1 MKDLRNAQ
9 DHVQNSV
16 LSLEE
21 RRQDRREVQKMYVGS
36 AAVLSGRVDLDH
48 RVQATGFRRRLTAS
62 QNLLA
67 FVPYGLLLHVLWE
80 EKPLF
85 QQILPIVCT
94 SLLFELLQ
102 FLFAIGG
109 TDITDLITNS
119 CGGCLGIFLAIGLSR
134 LSGRHWRT
142 ILNTVCLT
150 GAVLLSALL
159 AVVFAVN

>member
-1 MKDLRNAQ
+1 MKSKKCTLGLLLFYLAALTWIIVFKLQ
-9 DHVQNSV
+9 V
-16 LSLEE
+16 
-21 RRQDRREVQKMYVGS
+21 S
-36 AAVLSGRVDLDH
+36 AADLPHLRTINLIPFADPMI
-48 RVQATGFRRRLTAS
+48 VNGAVSVGEMV

-119 CGGCLGIFLAIGLSR
+119 CGGCLGIFLAIVLSR

-150 GAVLLSALL
+150 SAVLLSALL

>member
-1 MKDLRNAQ
+1 MKSKKCTLGLLLFYLAALAWIIVFKLQVSVADLPHLRTINLIPFA
-9 DHVQNSV
+9 DPMIVNGAVSV
-16 LSLEE
+16 GEM
-21 RRQDRREVQKMYVGS
+21 V
-36 AAVLSGRVDLDH
+36 
-48 RVQATGFRRRLTAS
+48 

-102 FLFAIGG
+102 FFFAIGG

-134 LSGRHWRT
+134 LSGRH
-142 ILNTVCLT
+142 
-150 GAVLLSALL
+150 
-159 AVVFAVN
+159 

>member
-1 MKDLRNAQ
+1 MKSKKCTLGLLLFYLAALTWIIVFKLQVPAADLPHLRTINLIPFA
-9 DHVQNSV
+9 DPMIVNGAVSV
-16 LSLEE
+16 GEM
-21 RRQDRREVQKMYVGS
+21 V
-36 AAVLSGRVDLDH
+36 
-48 RVQATGFRRRLTAS
+48 

-85 QQILPIVCT
+85 QQILLIVCT

-119 CGGCLGIFLAIGLSR
+119 CGGCLGIFLAIVLSR

>member
-1 MKDLRNAQ
+1 MKSKKCTLGLLLFYLAALTWIIVFKLQ
-9 DHVQNSV
+9 V
-16 LSLEE
+16 
-21 RRQDRREVQKMYVGS
+21 S
-36 AAVLSGRVDLDH
+36 AADLPHLRTINLIPFADPMI
-48 RVQATGFRRRLTAS
+48 VNGAVSVGEMV

-85 QQILPIVCT
+85 QQILLIVCT

-119 CGGCLGIFLAIGLSR
+119 CGGCLGIFLAIVLSR

>member
-1 MKDLRNAQ
+1 MKSKKCTLGLLLFYLAALTWIIVFKLQVPAADLPHLRTINLIPFA
-9 DHVQNSV
+9 DPMIVNGAVSVGEMVQNW
-16 LSLEE
+16 
-21 RRQDRREVQKMYVGS
+21 
-36 AAVLSGRVDLDH
+36 
-48 RVQATGFRRRLTAS
+48 
-62 QNLLA
+62 LA

-119 CGGCLGIFLAIGLSR
+119 CGGCLGIFLAIVLSR

>member
-1 MKDLRNAQ
+1 MKSKKCTLGLLLFYLAALTWIIVFKLQVSVADLPHLRTINLIPFAAPMIVNGAVSVGEM
-9 DHVQNSV
+9 VQN
-16 LSLEE
+16 
-21 RRQDRREVQKMYVGS
+21 Q
-36 AAVLSGRVDLDH
+36 
-48 RVQATGFRRRLTAS
+48 
-62 QNLLA
+62 LA

>member
-1 MKDLRNAQ
+1 MKSKKCTLGLLLFYLAALTWIIVFKLQVPAADLPHLRTINLIPFA
-9 DHVQNSV
+9 DPMIVNGAVSV
-16 LSLEE
+16 GEM
-21 RRQDRREVQKMYVGS
+21 V
-36 AAVLSGRVDLDH
+36 
-48 RVQATGFRRRLTAS
+48 

-119 CGGCLGIFLAIGLSR
+119 CGGCLGIFLAIVLSR

>member
-1 MKDLRNAQ
+1 MKSKKCTLGLLLFYLAALTWIIVFKLQ
-9 DHVQNSV
+9 V
-16 LSLEE
+16 
-21 RRQDRREVQKMYVGS
+21 S
-36 AAVLSGRVDLDH
+36 AADLPHLRTINLIPFADPMI
-48 RVQATGFRRRLTAS
+48 VNGAVSVGEMV

-119 CGGCLGIFLAIGLSR
+119 CGGCLGIFLAIVLSR

-142 ILNTVCLT
+142 ILNTVCLA

>member
-1 MKDLRNAQ
+1 MKSKKCTLGLLLFYLAALTWIIVFKLQVSVADLPHLRTINLIPFA
-9 DHVQNSV
+9 DPMIVNGAVSV
-16 LSLEE
+16 GEM
-21 RRQDRREVQKMYVGS
+21 V
-36 AAVLSGRVDLDH
+36 
-48 RVQATGFRRRLTAS
+48 

-102 FLFAIGG
+102 FF
-109 TDITDLITNS
+109 
-119 CGGCLGIFLAIGLSR
+119 FAIGLSR

>member
-1 MKDLRNAQ
+1 MKSKKCTLGLLLFYLAALTWIIVFKLQ
-9 DHVQNSV
+9 V
-16 LSLEE
+16 
-21 RRQDRREVQKMYVGS
+21 S
-36 AAVLSGRVDLDH
+36 AADLPHLRTINLIPFADPMI
-48 RVQATGFRRRLTAS
+48 VNGAVSVGEMV

-134 LSGRHWRT
+134 LSGGHWRT